1 MLFFLLNTYHS
12 RWSTESRGGVL
23 VAMDSHQS
31 QSLLMMMWDEW
42 FQKVAA
48 DGHEEPTRRMQK
60 EYGNCQRNRRRSR
73 DNRRLACCGRR
84 QDDEEASTSS
94 STWSK
99 QKMLFSK
106 ACRCLFFHQTCSRT
120 LLLLVSFLSSK
131 ALQKHTERESERERA
146 LCCNVFSWQ
155 NAFRHLWILW

>member
-12 RWSTESRGGVL
+12 RWSTESRGGVV

-60 EYGNCQRNRRRSR
+60 ENGNCQRNRRTRRTRR
-73 DNRRLACCGRR
+73 DNRRHACCGRR

-106 ACRCLFFHQTCSRT
+106 TCRCLFFHQTCSRT

-131 ALQKHTERESERERA
+131 PLQKHRETERQSSLLQR
-146 LCCNVFSWQ
+146 VFLAECHSTS
-155 NAFRHLWILW
+155 